1 MAFLKDMSLWPLSL
15 YLPEIGADRAGRA
28 CAASVLTLA
37 VSLQI
42 FGVFR
47 DSLEQG
53 IVSSALK
60 G

>member
-1 MAFLKDMSLWPLSL
+1 M
-15 YLPEIGADRAGRA
+15 DRAGKA
-28 CAASVLTLA
+28 CAACVLTLA
-37 VSLQI
+37 VSLQV
-42 FGVFR
+42 FGIFR